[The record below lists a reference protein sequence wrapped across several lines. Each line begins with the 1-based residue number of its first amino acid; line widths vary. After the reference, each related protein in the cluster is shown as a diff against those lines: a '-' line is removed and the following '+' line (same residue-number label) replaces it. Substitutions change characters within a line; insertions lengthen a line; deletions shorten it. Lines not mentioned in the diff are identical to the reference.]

1 MGLAAYLLGID
12 SQKQISRDPLRG
24 NLFENMVVI
33 EVLKYR
39 FNQGQRSNLY
49 FYRDSKGN
57 EIDLLLVYGTDIFPI
72 EIKAGMT
79 ITRDYFKGL
88 NHFAKVFP
96 DHIPKGGGLVYAG
109 DQSQSRTNVMVVSYS
124 NLNTI
129 LSAAS
134 NIIL

>member
-1 MGLAAYLLGID
+1 
-12 SQKQISRDPLRG
+12 
-24 NLFENMVVI
+24 MVVI